1 VGGFDSGSDL
11 DLYWRSGL
19 GRMGQEG
26 VVGVGVV
33 VRVAGGFGHLESLA
47 YRDQSS
53 REVQKNR
60 KQGKRRWR
68 RWQH

>member
-1 VGGFDSGSDL
+1 
-11 DLYWRSGL
+11 
-19 GRMGQEG
+19 MGEE
-26 VVGVGVV
+26 VVAEVEV
-33 VRVAGGFGHLESLA
+33 VRVAGGFEHLESLA

-60 KQGKRRWR
+60 KQGKQRWR